1 MAEAVEA
8 PLIQIGKPAA
18 IPKKGEA
25 ARRPPWLRVK
35 VRQNE
40 TFDEVTS
47 LLQGLKLNTVCEEAK
62 CPNIWEC
69 WGEHRTATF
78 MILGEICTRAC
89 RYCSVTSAKPTGLDL
104 DEPENV
110 AEAVEKMKLAHAVL
124 TSVDRDDL
132 PDFGA
137 GHWVE
142 TIEAIKR
149 RSPETKIEILTPDYN
164 GDWDQLRRVLDTHVD
179 VFSHNMETVPR
190 LYRRLRSKGIY
201 ERCLDLLNE
210 LDKYRVEKQIQMT
223 TKTGII
229 CGMGEEI
236 PEILEVM
243 DDLRKV
249 NVDVLTMGQYLNPT
263 KKHLP
268 IARFYTPEEFEML
281 KEEGLK
287 RGFKSVVSGPLVRS
301 SYHAHEHVPQALDI
315 EAK

>member
-1 MAEAVEA
+1 MAEAVE
-8 PLIQIGKPAA
+8 PLIQIGRPAA
-18 IPKKGEA
+18 IPKKGTA

-47 LLQGLKLNTVCEEAK
+47 LLKGLKLNTVCEEAR

-149 RSPETKIEILTPDYN
+149 RSPETRIEILTPDYN
-164 GDWDQLRRVLDTHVD
+164 GDWNQLRRVLDTHVD

-201 ERCLDLLNE
+201 ERCLDLLSE

-301 SYHAHEHVPQALDI
+301 SYHAHEHVPQALQPGG
-315 EAK
+315 K

>member
-1 MAEAVEA
+1 MAEAVE
-8 PLIQIGKPAA
+8 PLIQIGSPAA
-18 IPKKGEA
+18 IPKKGKA

-40 TFDEVTS
+40 TFNEVTS
-47 LLQGLKLNTVCEEAK
+47 LLKGLKLNTVCEEAR

-89 RYCSVTSAKPTGLDL
+89 RYCSVTSAKPTGLDS

-149 RSPETKIEILTPDYN
+149 RSPETRIEILTPDYN
-164 GDWDQLRRVLDTHVD
+164 GDWNQLRRVLDTRVD

-201 ERCLDLLNE
+201 ERCLDLLDE

-229 CGMGEEI
+229 CGMGEEVS
-236 PEILEVM
+236 EILEVM

-301 SYHAHEHVPQALDI
+301 SYHAHEHVPQAL
-315 EAK
+315 EPGNK